1 MDVLNVNFP
10 EYCLFFIKKIQ
21 EELDKDDIDFTE
33 PHRFEIDSPY
43 GYFSKAFDLVIK
55 TFEKK
60 GFVVNTP
67 SFKIQLKNGV
77 KTYLYRWR
85 IQKLSYDDLPF

>member
-1 MDVLNVNFP
+1 MEVLNVNFP
-10 EYCLFFIKKIQ
+10 EYCLFFIKRIQ

-43 GYFSKAFDLVIK
+43 GYYRKAFELVIK

-60 GFVVNTP
+60 GYIVSAP
-67 SFKIQLKNGV
+67 SFKLQMNNGV

-85 IQKLSYDDLPF
+85 IQKCYFDDLPF